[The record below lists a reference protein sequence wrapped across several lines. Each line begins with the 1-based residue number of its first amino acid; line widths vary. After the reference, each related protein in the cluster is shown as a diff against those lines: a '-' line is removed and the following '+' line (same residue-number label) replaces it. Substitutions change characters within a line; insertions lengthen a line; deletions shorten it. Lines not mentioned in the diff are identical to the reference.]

1 MKNKIKIITIILSA
15 VTLISV
21 AAFSVSASTFEYTV
35 KNVTDMQ
42 KHIAGIIVL
51 SEEKQKEYDF
61 NNNGKINISDT
72 TYLQKLITKNS
83 IQETTQPI
91 TEATE
96 PTTIIYP
103 SSLELNKTSLTLGIG
118 EKYTLVKDTDI
129 PEFPFVF
136 TSSNSKI
143 ATVDRKG
150 TITAVSSGTATITCS
165 TENGLK
171 ASCKVTV
178 AAMAQSVSLNKTT
191 LTLGVG
197 EEFDLNSYIPDN
209 TVAYFRLYSSSNS
222 TVATVQTSG
231 GYLKA
236 IKVGTATITC
246 KLYNGVTA
254 TCNVTVKAAPTN
266 VSLNISSKA
275 LKVGENYI
283 ISESTNS
290 GSYAYNFTWS
300 SSNTKVATVKKT
312 SGNKAQISPKMQGT
326 ATITIKTYNG
336 KSASCKIT
344 VKGSSVKCLDV
355 SDWQYSIDFN
365 KVKADGYDY
374 VIIRAG
380 YGRETYQKDARF
392 EENYK
397 KAKAAG
403 LKVGAYWFSYAMS
416 PDEAIAEANACLY
429 CLGNKDFDLPIY
441 YDMEY
446 APAIT
451 SLSVSTYT
459 KMATNFCSAIEK
471 AGYKAGVYAS
481 ASVFSYPLDYDTI
494 SSKYSI
500 WNAEWNSSYSVSC
513 DIWQYS
519 SNGEVNGIN
528 TRVDMNYIYNLNICE

>member
-21 AAFSVSASTFEYTV
+21 AAFSVSASAFEYTV

-61 NNNGKINISDT
+61 NNDGKINISDT
-72 TYLQKLITKNS
+72 TYLQKLIAQNS

-118 EKYTLVKDTDI
+118 EKYTFVKDTDI

-143 ATVDRKG
+143 ATVDSNG
-150 TITAVSSGTATITCS
+150 TVTAVSCGTVTITCS
-165 TENGLK
+165 TGNGLK
-171 ASCKVTV
+171 ASCNVTV
-178 AAMAQSVSLNKTT
+178 GEMAQSITLNKTN

-197 EEFDLNSYIPDN
+197 EEFDLNSYISEN
-209 TVAYFRLYSSSNS
+209 TFAYFRWYSSSNS
-222 TVATVQTSG
+222 DVASVAKSG
-231 GYLKA
+231 GLVTAK
-236 IKVGTATITC
+236 KQGTATITC
-246 KLYNGVTA
+246 KLYNGLTA
-254 TCNVTVKAAPTN
+254 TCQVTVKAAPSS
-266 VSLNISSKA
+266 VSLSVSNKT
-275 LKVGENYI
+275 LKVGENFT
-283 ISESTNS
+283 ISENTNT
-290 GSYAYNFTWS
+290 GSYAYGFTWI
-300 SSNTKVATVKKT
+300 SSNKNVATVTK
-312 SGNKAQISPKMQGT
+312 SVSNKAVISPRMQGT

-336 KSASCKIT
+336 KTATCKIT
-344 VKGSSVKCLDV
+344 VKGSAVKCLDV

-380 YGRETYQKDARF
+380 YGRETYQKDVRF

-416 PDEAIAEANACLY
+416 PSEATAEANACLY

-481 ASVFSYPLDYDTI
+481 ASVFGYPLDYDTI

-500 WNAEWNSSYSVSC
+500 WNAEWNSSSTVKC
-513 DIWQYS
+513 DIWQYT